1 MWPEPSFR
9 PAHGSERQFPLIT
22 DNLDFA
28 GDTALKAQGGQLARR
43 HRRSL
48 AGLEASVIKG
58 KIAPSTVVT
67 INGEKIGIV
76 GATTWDLLTKT
87 SPNGTIVKD
96 DGNAATDKLHETA
109 AYVQAAVNGLTAAGV
124 NKIVMVD
131 QLDTIDRNKDLAPL
145 VSGIDVMV
153 AGGGHERLGDA
164 NDTAFPFNGHSAT
177 FAGTYPQTA
186 TALDGKPMLI
196 VTTDTEYTYLGR
208 LVVGFDSSGV
218 LDVTSLDSSSM
229 GRTRPVSR
237 HCSPST
243 GRPTLPPRS
252 SRPARQVRRSRR
264 SRVRS
269 TRS

>member
-1 MWPEPSFR
+1 MDS
-9 PAHGSERQFPLIT
+9 SL
-22 DNLDFA
+22 
-28 GDTALKAQGGQLARR
+28 GGTGG
-43 HRRSL
+43 SL

-96 DGNAATDKLHETA
+96 DGNAFDG
-109 AYVQAAVNGLTAAGV
+109 QAARDRSVRPGRGERPHGSGREQDRHGRSAGHDRQEQESRPARIGHRCDGRRRRPRAA
-124 NKIVMVD
+124 
-131 QLDTIDRNKDLAPL
+131 RRC
-145 VSGIDVMV
+145 
-153 AGGGHERLGDA
+153 ER
-164 NDTAFPFNGHSAT
+164 TAFPFNGHSDV
-177 FAGTYPQTA
+177 GDYPQAA

-218 LDVTSLDSSSM
+218 LDATSLDSIVNGAYAASE
-229 GRTRPVSR
+229 
-237 HCSPST
+237 
-243 GRPTLPPRS
+243 PTLQSVYGTSDPAS
-252 SRPARQVRRSRR
+252 SIVAASPTGAKIKAIS
-264 SRVRS
+264 VRS